1 MRDRKCRMAR
11 KVANN
16 LNITLYLGQN
26 QHLEV
31 TKHSMFGSL
40 SQLNSPPPPQLT
52 FLREMSKTI
61 EIGIDPGF
69 LLFLFFTII

>member
-11 KVANN
+11 KDANN

-40 SQLNSPPPPQLT
+40 SHLSSPPQLT
-52 FLREMSKTI
+52 LLREMSKTI

>member
-40 SQLNSPPPPQLT
+40 SHLNSPPPQLT
-52 FLREMSKTI
+52 LLREMSKTI

-69 LLFLFFTII
+69 LLFSFFTII